1 MQKGETVVTS
11 AELAAIYPKMMTGE
25 EILNAEFAAR
35 VKEERPRRLAEADAE
50 ARRISE
56 RHEREHAERKKQTAL
71 LGELRA
77 AAPRGSDALRTVE
90 AERARLAERLRR
102 CDALIAGLKTG
113 GIRAFE
119 GES

>member
-1 MQKGETVVTS
+1 MQKGETVISS
-11 AELAAIYPKMMTGE
+11 AELAAMYPKMMTGE
-25 EILNAEFAAR
+25 EILNAEHARR
-35 VKEERPRRLAEADAE
+35 VKEERPRRLAEADDE
-50 ARRISE
+50 DRRIRE
-56 RHEREHAERKKQTAL
+56 RHERERAARKSQAAL

-77 AAPRGSDALRTVE
+77 AAPRGSDPLRTVE

-119 GES
+119 GEL